1 MGSNSS
7 LTSPNELEVPAEWAR
22 SSRRMGSNVRR
33 MGSNDVKKKAM
44 PNGLANLSFE
54 K

>member
-22 SSRRMGSNVRR
+22 MFAEWARMMSKKSRAEWAREL
-33 MGSNDVKKKAM
+33 K
-44 PNGLANLSFE
+44 F
-54 K
+54 